1 MLRKLFNPSHNSSK
15 RSDSLQSTPLTT
27 IAIVTLNRAWI
38 IDKAIS
44 SIKSQ
49 TYPHKNLFV
58 LIVDGQ
64 SKDGTPELAQK
75 LLSESDFNGFEVI
88 IQKSSI
94 PEARNICL
102 GKKRGE
108 LLFFW
113 DSDVILPPNAVS
125 TMVETLQNENAD
137 LVTTEVKQIIIKSV
151 TEKFQDKLE
160 NKGPTNEKIPIATI
174 KSAMMGETL
183 LSKKLASNLT
193 FDNDLTTQEDID
205 FCLRAKEKGYK
216 LVINRNIVALD
227 VNMYTMA
234 HSDISIDM
242 TLKDAVR
249 GVRKK
254 SKVQVYTFDFS
265 LNYKAKLQ
273 FLKQYKRY
281 GFYLLYLPAFIL
293 TICGI
298 MLQNVFLTL
307 VFPVYAL
314 LYTGL
319 QIKKRGLKKGFKAFV
334 YSLIVGIPDAVWF
347 AYYYVKYSL
356 TG

>member
-1 MLRKLFNPSHNSSK
+1 
-15 RSDSLQSTPLTT
+15 LQATPLTT

-49 TYPHKNLFV
+49 TYPHKSMFV
-58 LIVDGQ
+58 LIVDGE
-64 SKDGTPELAQK
+64 SKDGTPELSRK
-75 LLSESDFNGFEVI
+75 LLSESDFNGFEVV

-102 GKKRGE
+102 KKKRGE
-108 LLFFW
+108 LLLFW

-125 TMVETLQNENAD
+125 TLVETLQKENAD
-137 LVTTEVKQIIIKSV
+137 LVTTEVKQITVKSK
-151 TEKFQDKLE
+151 TEKIDDKLQE
-160 NKGPTNEKIPIATI
+160 PVKLKKEEAYIAPV

-183 LSKKLASNLT
+183 HSKKLTDNFS
-193 FDNDLTTQEDID
+193 FDPDLTTQEDIE

-216 LVINRNIVALD
+216 LIINRNIVALD

-242 TLKDAVR
+242 TLKDALR

-265 LNYKAKLQ
+265 VSFRAKLQ

-281 GFYLLYLPAFIL
+281 GFYLLYLPTAIL
-293 TICGI
+293 SVCGI
-298 MLQNVFLTL
+298 LLLNVYLAL
-307 VFPVYAL
+307 VFPVYAI

-319 QIKKRGLKKGFKAFV
+319 QVKKRGIKKGFKAFL

-347 AYYYVKYSL
+347 AYYYIKYSL
-356 TG
+356 TE